1 VKAVVDKERK
11 KELKPYLDA
20 FWEWGCVMA
29 QLLPVTDWEYVSA
42 AKHLLRDEKVL
53 LGGPWAGANK
63 YDGDKVQR
71 IIMEDGHALRV
82 PLLALFTLRSDIRY
96 IGTQGDKRKVRRQF
110 NQWVNVACG
119 LITTTKEE

>member
-1 VKAVVDKERK
+1 MKVAVDKERK

-42 AKHLLRDEKVL
+42 VKHLLRDEKVL
-53 LGGPWAGANK
+53 MSGPWAGVNK

-71 IIMEDGHALRV
+71 IIMEDGHTLRV

-96 IGTQGDKRKVRRQF
+96 ISTQGDKRRVRRQF
-110 NQWVNVACG
+110 NQWANVACG

>member
-1 VKAVVDKERK
+1 
-11 KELKPYLDA
+11 
-20 FWEWGCVMA
+20 MA
-29 QLLPVTDWEYVSA
+29 QLLPVTDWEYVSS
-42 AKHLLRDEKVL
+42 AKHLLREEKVL
-53 LGGPWAGANK
+53 MSGPWAGANE